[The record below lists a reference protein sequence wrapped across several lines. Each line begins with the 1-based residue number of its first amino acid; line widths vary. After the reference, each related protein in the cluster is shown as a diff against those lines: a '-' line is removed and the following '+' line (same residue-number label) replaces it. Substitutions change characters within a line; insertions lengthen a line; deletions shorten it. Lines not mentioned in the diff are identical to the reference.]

1 LNLPMLISGSKASI
15 SNLKIPSSG
24 HFYFT
29 LKDKKE
35 PDSCSHVQFK
45 NKALKYTPEDGM
57 KVVCKCRINVYE
69 PRGEYQLL
77 IENMTP
83 RGIGD
88 LQFAFEQLKKSL
100 RKKDFSKA
108 KKRRRSLF
116 LPEKIAVITSPSGAA
131 VRDIINIITRRF
143 SNMENLDHSGKSTG
157 RHGFTGN

>member
-1 LNLPMLISGSKASI
+1 MKNRPVLTVSELTSLIKETLEPEYANLFIEGEI

-29 LKDKKE
+29 LKDKN
-35 PDSCSHVQFK
+35 SQIRAVMFRFK

-88 LQFAFEQLKKSL
+88 LQFAFEQLKKKL
-100 RKKDFSKA
+100 
-108 KKRRRSLF
+108 
-116 LPEKIAVITSPSGAA
+116 
-131 VRDIINIITRRF
+131 
-143 SNMENLDHSGKSTG
+143 GK
-157 RHGFTGN
+157 